1 MNAQIERR
9 AIPTLM
15 GGQRRQQQPGYGQV
29 QTLVDLL
36 GDGFYLLYMLK
47 HGSAPPEETR
57 FFNSITALLAEFDR
71 AAGQLR
77 ATSADIEA
85 AKYAFC
91 AALDEIILSSDF
103 SLRAGWERRPLQLV
117 IFGDQLAGEHFFDRL
132 EVLRSGGAARL
143 PALQVF
149 QMCLLIGFKGR
160 YAREPQDKLAYLIA
174 RLGEEIAGMQGKSKG
189 FAPQAQRP
197 DQIVNKLRS
206 HTPVWSACAIFAL
219 VALGTY
225 GWLSTNLEHSTQDT
239 LASYQGLIKLPPRPA
254 YVTITLP

>member
-15 GGQRRQQQPGYGQV
+15 GGQRRQQQPGYGHI

-36 GDGFYLLYMLK
+36 GDGFYLLFMLK
-47 HGSAPPEETR
+47 NGSTPPEQTQ
-57 FFNSITALLAEFDR
+57 FFNSITALLADFDR
-71 AAGQLR
+71 DAAKLR
-77 ATSADIEA
+77 AASADIEA

-91 AALDEIILSSDF
+91 AALDEIILSSNF
-103 SLRAGWERRPLQLV
+103 SLRTAWERRPLQLA

-143 PALQVF
+143 AALQVF

-160 YAREPQDKLAYLIA
+160 YALEPQDKLAYLIA

-206 HTPVWSACAIFAL
+206 HTPVWAACAIFAL

-225 GWLSTNLEHSTQDT
+225 GWLASALKHSTQDT
-239 LASYQGLIKLPPRPA
+239 LAGYHELIKLAPRPA